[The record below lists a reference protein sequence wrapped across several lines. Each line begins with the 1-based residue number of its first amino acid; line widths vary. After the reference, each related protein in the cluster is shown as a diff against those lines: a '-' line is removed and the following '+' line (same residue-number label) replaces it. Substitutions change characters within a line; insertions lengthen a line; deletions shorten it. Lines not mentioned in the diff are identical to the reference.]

1 MKYNYAKYNGFMDD
15 AADPTILTDVTGR
28 YRTESLFVE
37 TIQKRTAKRYDPL
50 YSMTDKEKGELP
62 SAYLIYMTSVDEY
75 DAAMKLVG
83 SLKHWRRLLEC
94 EWFVKGREGFDGL
107 TQWREDMAE
116 RDKSTAKRSLIAECA
131 RGNAAASRA
140 LVEFGGPSQGPG
152 RPPSKAERE
161 AEERRIAEKER
172 QRQIAEMHKNRT
184 GD

>member
-83 SLKHWRRLLEC
+83 SLKHVR
-94 EWFVKGREGFDGL
+94 F
-107 TQWREDMAE
+107 
-116 RDKSTAKRSLIAECA
+116 
-131 RGNAAASRA
+131 
-140 LVEFGGPSQGPG
+140 
-152 RPPSKAERE
+152 
-161 AEERRIAEKER
+161 
-172 QRQIAEMHKNRT
+172 
-184 GD
+184 